1 MSGSRRGGQSAST
14 GEDAK
19 YMSEEAVGWDEC
31 FPTVGPWDASA
42 TAWRR
47 RLRDHGDLWGRP
59 WRVEMAGVDMLALSF
74 ASTQFHFAR
83 SLHLDGGT
91 LIARYSVT
99 NLDREPLPYALLAV
113 EPDDTIELAGVD
125 KVRASSPVARRQ
137 EAPSGRA
144 QLVGPQR
151 HACPSP
157 SIKCSRLGRSSQA
170 SFLSM
175 ALPAVSLA
183 SATPGS
189 GSKSAGINR

>member
-99 NLDREPLPYALLAV
+99 NLDREPLPMPYW
-113 EPDDTIELAGVD
+113 
-125 KVRASSPVARRQ
+125 RSSPTTRSSWLASTK
-137 EAPSGRA
+137 SGRA
-144 QLVGPQR
+144 PLSLGGRRLPVGEL
-151 HACPSP
+151 SW
-157 SIKCSRLGRSSQA
+157 SGRSD
-170 SFLSM
+170 M
-175 ALPAVSLA
+175 PALHP
-183 SATPGS
+183 
-189 GSKSAGINR
+189 R